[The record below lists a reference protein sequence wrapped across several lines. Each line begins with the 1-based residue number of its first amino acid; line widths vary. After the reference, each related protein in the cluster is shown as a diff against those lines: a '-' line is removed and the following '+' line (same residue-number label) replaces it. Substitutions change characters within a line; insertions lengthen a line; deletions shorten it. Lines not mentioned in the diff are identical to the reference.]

1 MKKNITRII
10 LAILLLGTFYII
22 FGFSGQDGEESSGLS
37 RKVTEFI
44 TDNIFQ
50 LSNESKIQ
58 YINQLEYIIRKLAH
72 FSIYT
77 VVGILLMGFVSTYEM
92 EKIKKI
98 YISIVVGIIYAT
110 SDEIHQVFIPGRAAK
125 LTDVIIDTMGVVLGI
140 IIVLIFMK
148 LVSKRKHK
156 IVE

>member
-1 MKKNITRII
+1 MKKNIIRII

-44 TDNIFQ
+44 TDNIFH
-50 LSNESKIQ
+50 LSNEYQIQ
-58 YINQLEYIIRKLAH
+58 CIDQLEYIIRKLAH

-110 SDEIHQVFIPGRAAK
+110 SDEIHQAFIPDRSAR
-125 LTDVIIDTMGVVLGI
+125 LTDVIIDTMGIFLGI
-140 IIVLIFMK
+140 VILLISK
-148 LVSKRKHK
+148 KILYKRKHNT
-156 IVE
+156 VE

>member
-1 MKKNITRII
+1 MKKNIIRVI
-10 LAILLLGTFYII
+10 LLILLLGTFYII

-77 VVGILLMGFVSTYEM
+77 IVGILLMGFVSTYEM

-98 YISIVVGIIYAT
+98 YISIVMGITYAI
-110 SDEIHQVFIPGRAAK
+110 SDEIHQAFIPGRAAK
-125 LTDVIIDTMGVVLGI
+125 LTDVIIDTMGVFLGI
-140 IIVLIFMK
+140 VILLIFMK
-148 LVSKRKHK
+148 LVYKRKHNT
-156 IVE
+156 VE

>member
-37 RKVTEFI
+37 RKETEFI

-50 LSNESKIQ
+50 LSNESKIHC
-58 YINQLEYIIRKLAH
+58 IDQLEYIIRKLAH

-77 VVGILLMGFVSTYEM
+77 VVGILLMGFVSTYEI

-110 SDEIHQVFIPGRAAK
+110 SDEIHQAFIPDRSAR
-125 LTDVIIDTMGVVLGI
+125 LTDVIIDTMGIVLGI

-148 LVSKRKHK
+148 LVYKRIHNA
-156 IVE
+156 VE

>member
-1 MKKNITRII
+1 MKKNIIRVI
-10 LAILLLGTFYII
+10 LLILLLGTFYII

-37 RKVTEFI
+37 RKETEFI

-77 VVGILLMGFVSTYEM
+77 IVGILLMGFVSTYEM

-98 YISIVVGIIYAT
+98 YISIVMGITYAI
-110 SDEIHQVFIPGRAAK
+110 SDEIHQAFIPGRAAK
-125 LTDVIIDTMGVVLGI
+125 LTDVIIDTMGVFLGI
-140 IIVLIFMK
+140 VILLIFMK
-148 LVSKRKHK
+148 LVYKRKHNT
-156 IVE
+156 VE

>member
-37 RKVTEFI
+37 RKETEFI

-50 LSNESKIQ
+50 LSNESKIHR
-58 YINQLEYIIRKLAH
+58 IDQLEYIIRKLAH

-77 VVGILLMGFVSTYEM
+77 VVGILLMGFVSTYEI

-110 SDEIHQVFIPGRAAK
+110 SDEIHQAFIPDRSAR
-125 LTDVIIDTMGVVLGI
+125 LTDVIIDTMGIVLGI

-148 LVSKRKHK
+148 LVYKRIHNA
-156 IVE
+156 VE

>member
-22 FGFSGQDGEESSGLS
+22 FGFSGQDGKESSVLS

-44 TDNIFQ
+44 TDNIFH
-50 LSNESKIQ
+50 LSNEFKIQ
-58 YINQLEYIIRKLAH
+58 CIEQLEYIIRKLAH

-77 VVGILLMGFVSTYEM
+77 VVGILLMGFVSTYEI

-110 SDEIHQVFIPGRAAK
+110 SDEIHQAFIPDRSAR
-125 LTDVIIDTMGVVLGI
+125 LTDVIIDTMGIVLGI
-140 IIVLIFMK
+140 VIVLIFMK
-148 LVSKRKHK
+148 LVYKRKHK

>member
-1 MKKNITRII
+1 MKKNIIRII

-22 FGFSGQDGEESSGLS
+22 FGFSGQDGKESSVLS

-44 TDNIFQ
+44 TDNIFH

-58 YINQLEYIIRKLAH
+58 CIDKLEYIIRKLAH

-77 VVGILLMGFVSTYEM
+77 VAGILLMGFVCTYEI

-98 YISIVVGIIYAT
+98 YISIVVGSIYAI
-110 SDEIHQVFIPGRAAK
+110 SDEIHQAFIPNRSAR
-125 LTDVIIDTMGVVLGI
+125 LTDVIIDTMGIVLGI
-140 IIVLIFMK
+140 VILLISMKIVY
-148 LVSKRKHK
+148 KRKHNT
-156 IVE
+156 VE